1 MPGKKN
7 LTMFSKAT
15 INQSFKLTIHDIYV
29 FILVIG
35 LITLVAFMNTG
46 DMTLVCFH
54 KERKH
59 NALFLLNDEKNTKRL
74 SCSISQKGNLGQSWE
89 QKFAISYSL
98 LIT

>member
-7 LTMFSKAT
+7 LIMFSKAT

-59 NALFLLNDEKNTKRL
+59 NALFLFK
-74 SCSISQKGNLGQSWE
+74 
-89 QKFAISYSL
+89 
-98 LIT
+98 